1 LSQPLEKFLILLLL
15 QFKNISE
22 KEWLKNI
29 VELFKNGK
37 TKIFIPIKKKLF
49 TSVEKAEQEVFD
61 ILAAN
66 VQTFLPNFEK
76 TEKTS
81 KKFMFKL
88 IAQAITENP
97 ESVQKNYY

>member
-1 LSQPLEKFLILLLL
+1 
-15 QFKNISE
+15 
-22 KEWLKNI
+22 

-37 TKIFIPIKKKLF
+37 TKNIYPYQEKTSF